1 MPMDSSVSSFL
12 KNLFRRERVERE
24 LDDELRSYVELLTA
38 EKVREGLAPEAAR
51 RAAMLEVGGAE
62 RVKEDVR
69 DIRAGELMGSII
81 RDLRYALRSLRKTPL
96 FTFAAIFTLAL
107 GIGASTAVFSVV
119 NAILLRP
126 LAYAKPEQL
135 TVLMQKEENA
145 ISPAN
150 YLDWRAQN
158 RAFSEMGAAEYWT
171 PNLTDTD
178 QPEKVWALHMTPS
191 MFTVLAVAPM
201 YGRVLALD
209 SDAPGRDHEVV
220 VSYGFWKR
228 RLGATREALGK
239 TITLDGEKYTV
250 VGVMPESFRFAPFWA
265 IHSEIWAPMVLTK
278 RANDRQMQSLRVFA
292 RIKDGLTPEQ
302 AQAEMTALT
311 ARMERDFPGTN
322 RELHVRNLTEVV
334 VGNVR
339 RTLQVLLGAV
349 GFVLLIACA
358 NVAHML
364 LARATSRYREMA
376 VRSALGAGR
385 ARLLRQLLTESTVLA
400 LAGGA
405 AGIGVAAAGLKLLI
419 AQSPDRLP
427 HVSDITLDGRV
438 LLFALALSLG
448 TSVLF
453 GLVPA
458 MQSGMRDLNDA
469 LRDGSRGSSA
479 GIHRTQLRNFL
490 VASEFALALML
501 LVGAGLMIRS
511 FRALQHID
519 AGWDGRGVATVVV
532 SVLGSKEEAPELR
545 TAFYESVVR
554 EMQAIPGVRAVSAIN
569 HLPLAGDMWGMPY
582 RPEGRPIPKPG
593 EGVSTT
599 YRVILPG
606 YFKTMRLPLMEG
618 RDFNDNDRLGVP
630 GVVIVNEELA
640 RAAWLGEDPIGKR
653 IGLPSM
659 TQADAFD
666 MYSVVGVVKNA
677 VQLEWTGKPAAEI
690 YLPYRQN
697 RMLMEAKSSW
707 VAYLTFVAR
716 TDGDA
721 AALAGAMRKAVA
733 KVDPNVPVSE
743 VSTMDDVVKAATAGT
758 RFNLLLL
765 GSFAGVALALAAVG
779 IYSVISYGVS
789 RRTHEIGIRMA
800 LGASRVEL
808 LRMVVRQGMVVALA
822 GAGAGL
828 LGALALTGWI
838 GSLLY
843 GVAATD
849 PLTFGVVSGVLI
861 LVAVLASYLP
871 ARRASKIDPLTA
883 LRSE

>member
-1 MPMDSSVSSFL
+1 M
-12 KNLFRRERVERE
+12 
-24 LDDELRSYVELLTA
+24 
-38 EKVREGLAPEAAR
+38 APEAAR
-51 RAAMLEVGGAE
+51 RAAMLEVGGGE
-62 RVKEDVR
+62 RLKENVR
-69 DIRAGELMGSII
+69 DIRAGELMSSII

-150 YLDWRAQN
+150 YLDWRTQN

-191 MFTVLAVAPM
+191 MFTVLAVPPL

-209 SDAPGRDHEVV
+209 SDTPGREHEVV
-220 VSYGFWKR
+220 VSYAFWKR
-228 RLGATREALGK
+228 RLGAAREAVGK

-278 RANDRQMQSLRVFA
+278 RASDRQMQSLRVFA
-292 RIKDGLTPEQ
+292 RIKDGMPPEQ

-311 ARMERDFPGTN
+311 ARMEQQYPGTN
-322 RELHVRNLTEVV
+322 RDLHVRNLTEVV

-405 AGIGVAAAGLKLLI
+405 AGIGVAAVGLKLLI
-419 AQSPDRLP
+419 AQAPDRLP
-427 HVSDITLDGRV
+427 HVADITLDGRV

-448 TSVLF
+448 TSVIF

-479 GIHRTQLRNFL
+479 GIHRTQLRSFL

-511 FRALQHID
+511 FRALQQID
-519 AGWDGRGVATVVV
+519 AGWDQRGVATVVV

-554 EMQAIPGVRAVSAIN
+554 EMEAIPGVRAVSAIN

-599 YRVILPG
+599 YRVVLPG
-606 YFKTMRLPLMEG
+606 YFKTMRLPLMQG
-618 RDFNDNDRLGVP
+618 RDFDDNDRLGVP
-630 GVVIVNEELA
+630 NVVIVNEDLA
-640 RAAWLGEDPIGKR
+640 RAAWPGEDPLGKR
-653 IGLPSM
+653 ITMPTGTPEPEWF
-659 TQADAFD
+659 T
-666 MYSVVGVVKNA
+666 VVGVARNA

-697 RMLMEAKSSW
+697 RMLMESKSSW

-721 AALAGAMRKAVA
+721 SALAGAMRKAVA
-733 KVDPNVPVSE
+733 KVDANVPVSE
-743 VSTMDDVVKAATAGT
+743 VATMDDVVKDATAGT

-808 LRMVVRQGMVVALA
+808 LSMVVRQGMVVALA

-849 PLTFGVVSGVLI
+849 PLTFGVVSGLLI

>member
-1 MPMDSSVSSFL
+1 MPLNSTLSAFWR
-12 KNLFRRERVERE
+12 NLLHREMQERE
-24 LDDELRSYVELLTA
+24 LDAEMQSYVELLTA
-38 EKVREGLAPEAAR
+38 EKIRAGATPEAAR
-51 RAAMLEVGGAE
+51 RAAMLEVGGLE
-62 RVKEDVR
+62 NVKENVR
-69 DIRAGELMGSII
+69 DIRAGEFMESVF
-81 RDLRYALRSLRKTPL
+81 RDLRYALRSLRRTPA
-96 FTFAAIFTLAL
+96 FTAAAILTLAL
-107 GIGASTAVFSVV
+107 AIGASTAVFSVV

-126 LAYAKPEQL
+126 LAYVKPEQL

-191 MFTVLAVAPM
+191 MFTLLKVPPL

-228 RLGATREALGK
+228 RLGGEREAVGK
-239 TITLDGEKYTV
+239 TITLDGERYTV
-250 VGVMPESFRFAPFWA
+250 VGVMPEDFRFAPFWA
-265 IHSEIWAPMVLTK
+265 IHSEIWAPMDLTK
-278 RANDRQMQSLRVFA
+278 RASDRQMQSLRVFA
-292 RIKDGLTPEQ
+292 RIKDGMSRTQ

-311 ARMERDFPGTN
+311 ARMEQLYPGTN
-322 RELHVRNLTEVV
+322 RELNVRSLTEVV

-339 RTLQVLLGAV
+339 RTLEVLLGAV

-364 LARATSRYREMA
+364 LARATARYREMA

-405 AGIGVAAAGLKLLI
+405 AGIGVAALGLKFLI
-419 AQSPDRLP
+419 ASSPDRLP
-427 HVSDITLDGRV
+427 RVSAITLDGRV
-438 LLFALALSLG
+438 LLFALMLSLG

-479 GIHRTQLRNFL
+479 GIHRVQLRSFL

-511 FRALQHID
+511 FRAMQHID
-519 AGWDGRGVATVVV
+519 AGWDPRGVGTVVV
-532 SVLGSKEEAPELR
+532 SVLGSKEEAPGVR
-545 TAFYESVVR
+545 AAFYESVMR
-554 EMQAIPGVRAVSAIN
+554 EMQAIPGVQSVSAIN
-569 HLPLAGDMWGMPY
+569 HLPIAGDMWGMPY

-599 YRVILPG
+599 YRVVLPG
-606 YFKTMRLPLMEG
+606 YFKTMRLPLMSG
-618 RDFNDNDRLGVP
+618 RDFDDNDKLGVP
-630 GVVIVNEELA
+630 DVVIVNQELA
-640 RAAWLGEDPIGKR
+640 RQAWPGEDPLGKR
-653 IGLPSM
+653 ITLP
-659 TQADAFD
+659 TGTPETEWFT
-666 MYSVVGVVKNA
+666 VVGVVKNA
-677 VQLEWTGKPAAEI
+677 VQLDWTGKPENEI
-690 YLPYRQN
+690 YLPFRQN
-697 RMLMEAKSSW
+697 KMLMESKNSW

-721 AALAGAMRKAVA
+721 AALSGAMRRAVA
-733 KVDPNVPVSE
+733 KVDANVPVSE
-743 VSTMDDVVKAATAGT
+743 VQSMDAVVALATQST

-765 GSFAGVALALAAVG
+765 VSFAGVALTLAAVG

-800 LGASRVEL
+800 LGASRAEL
-808 LRMVVRQGMVVALA
+808 RGMVVRQGMIVALA

-828 LGALALTGWI
+828 LGALALTGAI
-838 GSLLY
+838 RSMLY
-843 GVAATD
+843 GVGATD
-849 PLTFGVVSGVLI
+849 PLTFVSVSAVLI
-861 LVAVLASYLP
+861 LVALCASYLP
-871 ARRASKIDPLTA
+871 ARRATRIDPLTA